1 MKNFLTKNDRLFI
14 IRSIKAAI
22 DKNLD
27 LISLKEIVD
36 MAGISRYQL
45 VLGEET
51 RVGYETSVLIA
62 PRKGEL
68 FYKTVKEAEE
78 LLETGHRSELRV
90 IGWYLR
96 DNPEFSGFEELYP
109 TIEKQ
114 ADFGNEISYPILIN
128 KEERTNDPYE
138 GWELTLRDN
147 RYHVNS
153 KRSCKFVK

>member
-114 ADFGNEISYPILIN
+114 ADFGN
-128 KEERTNDPYE
+128 
-138 GWELTLRDN
+138 
-147 RYHVNS
+147 
-153 KRSCKFVK
+153 